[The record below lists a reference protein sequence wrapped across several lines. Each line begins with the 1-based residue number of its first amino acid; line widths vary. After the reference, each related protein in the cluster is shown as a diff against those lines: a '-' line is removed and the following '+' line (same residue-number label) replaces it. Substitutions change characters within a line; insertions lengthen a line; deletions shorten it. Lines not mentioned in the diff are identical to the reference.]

1 MPLVNVTV
9 NERSY
14 AVACGEGEEE
24 HLLGLAAHVDAKVH
38 ELLKT
43 AGQPGELRT
52 LLMAA
57 LLIADDYLE
66 ARALLEKRAQ
76 EIGQIAT
83 ARDAAI
89 AQIDSTEEQAA
100 AALAAASARI
110 EDVAAGLTGA

>member
-14 AVACGEGEEE
+14 AIACGEGEER
-24 HLLGLAAHVDAKVH
+24 HLLDLAAHVDGKVRQ
-38 ELLKT
+38 LLKT
-43 AGQPGELRT
+43 AGQAGELRL

-66 ARALLEKRAQ
+66 TQAQLEKRVQ
-76 EIGQIAT
+76 EIEETII

-89 AQIDSTEEQAA
+89 ARIGDMEQEATA
-100 AALAAASARI
+100 VLAAATARI
-110 EDVAAGLTGA
+110 EDVAARLAGA